1 MAFLC
6 FCYTGLNKQVGA
18 CKAAGGTTET
28 ENRVA
33 GKEKSA
39 KAEQSLESK
48 LPQGATYLTKL
59 SWPLTHDK
67 IYLAVLSL
75 EELESFKHHSTGLDF

>member
-1 MAFLC
+1 MAFFC
-6 FCYTGLNKQVGA
+6 FCYASLNKQVGV
-18 CKAAGGTTET
+18 CEAAGGTTET

-48 LPQGATYLTKL
+48 LPEGATYQPNCL
-59 SWPLTHDK
+59 
-67 IYLAVLSL
+67 
-75 EELESFKHHSTGLDF
+75 GL